1 MKRVLLVFFIL
12 FVAACTHAPEYPLPD
27 TPQMATVS
35 GQRCAIKCRQADYD
49 CKMTC
54 RETKSEQLACVSEC
68 NKGLDQ
74 CYQLC
79 IEILEQ

>member
-54 RETKSEQLACVSEC
+54 RGTKSEQLACVSEC

-79 IEILEQ
+79 IEILDQ

>member
-54 RETKSEQLACVSEC
+54 RGTKSEQLACVSEC

-79 IEILEQ
+79 IEVLDQ

>member
-35 GQRCAIKCRQADYD
+35 GQRCAIKCRQEDYD
-49 CKMTC
+49 CKMAC
-54 RETKSEQLACVSEC
+54 RGTKSEQLACVSGC

-79 IEILEQ
+79 IEVLDQ